1 MRILDRYVVRQ
12 LFPAWLWCLL
22 VFVFLGSFVDL
33 FGRLDEIVR
42 YHVTAAQVVQYYLN
56 FIPIIAVQ
64 ASPLA
69 LLLASAFITMRL
81 CRHQEL
87 LAMAASGTSL
97 VRAAIPVAFV
107 GWVASLTM
115 FVVSNRI
122 VPNAT
127 RVYERMRMEVFRSE
141 TEGDVIE
148 NVAMMDQENRLYYA
162 RKLSPSQLEL
172 RDLTILEHDATNHPM
187 RSLYADRAIWTKHG
201 WLMLFGTVY
210 HMGPEGKVEGE
221 PERFQERLLQFPVTI
236 ESFLE
241 PEARPETMRYSQLRR
256 LILRMRENKVG
267 DTRRYRVDLAG
278 KVTLPIMSLLI
289 ALIGFAGSTQ
299 LQTRGNLR
307 GLGVSLGWGMLYYVS
322 VAASHALT
330 KAWPIIPIALGVW
343 APHIAALW
351 WVIRRLKAVR

>member
-22 VFVFLGSFVDL
+22 VFVFLGVFVDL

-42 YHVTAAQVVQYYLN
+42 YHVSAATIARFYLS
-56 FIPIIAVQ
+56 FLPIVAVQ

-81 CRHQEL
+81 CRYQEL

-97 VRAAIPVAFV
+97 LRAAVPIAFV
-107 GWVASLTM
+107 GWVASIAVFL
-115 FVVSNRI
+115 VSNRV

-127 RVYERMRMEVFRSE
+127 RVYERMRIEVFRSE
-141 TEGDVIE
+141 AEGDVIE
-148 NVAMMDQENRLYYA
+148 NVAMMDQENRLYHA
-162 RKLSPSQLEL
+162 RKLSPADQEL
-172 RDLTILEHDATNHPM
+172 RDVIILEQDPANHPV

-201 WLMLFGTVY
+201 WLLLYGTVY
-210 HMGPEGKVEGE
+210 HMGPNGTVVGE
-221 PERFQERLLQFPVTI
+221 PERFQERLLQFPMTI
-236 ESFLE
+236 RSFLE

-256 LILRMRENKVG
+256 LIMRMQETKVG
-267 DTRRYRVDLAG
+267 ETRRYRVDLAG
-278 KVTLPIMSLLI
+278 KITLPMMSLLI

-307 GLGVSLGWGMLYYVS
+307 GLGLSLGWGMLYYLS
-322 VAASHALT
+322 VATCHALT
-330 KAWPIIPIALGVW
+330 KTWPIPVALGVW
-343 APHIAALW
+343 APHAAALW
-351 WVIRRLKAVR
+351 WVFRRLKTVR